1 MSESQSSAKSRN
13 KLTVDEKCNIA
24 RRKVSTGDSD
34 EKVAAWFSQIS
45 GKHICRTVVGKAVRA
60 GFHDLSPYEPDKNRC
75 RRRAPMWPLLDEGL
89 FSWFKSVL
97 ERNGM
102 LSDALMLSKASEL
115 AMHLQINRRGA
126 VASISASS
134 GVIPL
139 TSGDTGATQFTPLTS
154 AATPSAVTQTSAA
167 TPPSPVTQ
175 ASAATPPSPVTQTS
189 AATPPSPV
197 TSTSA
202 ATPPSAATP
211 QSSLPSTSSANIM
224 LDDDHTADGLSHG
237 WLAKWKK
244 RHGVFSVH
252 LHGEAGGADQQGV
265 ARAQRELPD
274 ILSHYRPD
282 DIFNFDE
289 TGLYYRQAPDR
300 TLTTTTD
307 VRGFKKVKD
316 RITVGLAVNV
326 CGTER
331 LKPIVIHKYKRPR
344 CFGNSFNPDIVVSY
358 YYNKK
363 AWMRSEVFTDW
374 SKKVNEQFLSQQRN
388 CVMLLDNASSHGVA
402 DTLLTKPLDQG
413 IIAAFKAHYKGKLAR
428 YMVQQYDIDSSQD
441 LQALS
446 LKTNLKQAIIWL
458 VAAWQELSVTT
469 ILNCWC
475 KSGVL
480 PGTWISQMRPD
491 RAAMMAADAGESSQL
506 REIAAVITR
515 LPVEPGVTRMA
526 AGDWVMDPG
535 EMETEGEETMAE
547 VATRLLGQTTSFTSL
562 DVDELETQDPN
573 NEEPQSVSL
582 AEAKDSVSSLLQFV
596 GDNIGIFSEEDFSHL
611 VYLQDKMQSNVFDA

>member
-1 MSESQSSAKSRN
+1 MSESQSNAKARN

-24 RRKVSTGDSD
+24 HRKVSTGDSD

-60 GFHDLSPYEPDKNRC
+60 GFHDLSPYEPDKN
-75 RRRAPMWPLLDEGL
+75 
-89 FSWFKSVL
+89 SVR

-102 LSDALMLSKASEL
+102 LSDALLLSKASEL

-126 VASISASS
+126 VASI
-134 GVIPL
+134 
-139 TSGDTGATQFTPLTS
+139 T
-154 AATPSAVTQTSAA
+154 ATPSAVTQTSAA

-265 ARAQRELPD
+265 ASAQRELPD

-282 DIFNFDE
+282 DIFDFDE
-289 TGLYYRQAPDR
+289 TGLYYRQA
-300 TLTTTTD
+300 
-307 VRGFKKVKD
+307 
-316 RITVGLAVNV
+316 
-326 CGTER
+326 
-331 LKPIVIHKYKRPR
+331 RPR

-358 YYNKK
+358 YYSKK

-402 DTLLTKPLDQG
+402 DTLLTKVGSLDAFRLSNLLLLFLPPNSTSVVQPLDQG

-446 LKTNLKQAIIWL
+446 LKTNLKQS
-458 VAAWQELSVTT
+458 AAWQELSVTT

-547 VATRLLGQTTSFTSL
+547 VAARLLGQTTSFTSL
-562 DVDELETQDPN
+562 DVDEIETQDPN
-573 NEEPQSVSL
+573 NEEPQSVSF

>member
-1 MSESQSSAKSRN
+1 
-13 KLTVDEKCNIA
+13 
-24 RRKVSTGDSD
+24 
-34 EKVAAWFSQIS
+34 
-45 GKHICRTVVGKAVRA
+45 
-60 GFHDLSPYEPDKNRC
+60 
-75 RRRAPMWPLLDEGL
+75 
-89 FSWFKSVL
+89 
-97 ERNGM
+97 M

-289 TGLYYRQAPDR
+289 TGLYYRQA
-300 TLTTTTD
+300 
-307 VRGFKKVKD
+307 
-316 RITVGLAVNV
+316 
-326 CGTER
+326 
-331 LKPIVIHKYKRPR
+331 
-344 CFGNSFNPDIVVSY
+344 VS
-358 YYNKK
+358 
-363 AWMRSEVFTDW
+363 D
-374 SKKVNEQFLSQQRN
+374 
-388 CVMLLDNASSHGVA
+388 
-402 DTLLTKPLDQG
+402 
-413 IIAAFKAHYKGKLAR
+413 
-428 YMVQQYDIDSSQD
+428 
-441 LQALS
+441 
-446 LKTNLKQAIIWL
+446 
-458 VAAWQELSVTT
+458 
-469 ILNCWC
+469 
-475 KSGVL
+475 
-480 PGTWISQMRPD
+480 
-491 RAAMMAADAGESSQL
+491 
-506 REIAAVITR
+506 VITIPINR
-515 LPVEPGVTRMA
+515 LFFM
-526 AGDWVMDPG
+526 
-535 EMETEGEETMAE
+535 
-547 VATRLLGQTTSFTSL
+547 L
-562 DVDELETQDPN
+562 
-573 NEEPQSVSL
+573 
-582 AEAKDSVSSLLQFV
+582 
-596 GDNIGIFSEEDFSHL
+596 
-611 VYLQDKMQSNVFDA
+611 

>member
-1 MSESQSSAKSRN
+1 MSESQSNAKARN

-24 RRKVSTGDSD
+24 HRKVSTGDSD

-60 GFHDLSPYEPDKNRC
+60 GFHDLSPYEPDKN
-75 RRRAPMWPLLDEGL
+75 
-89 FSWFKSVL
+89 SVR

-102 LSDALMLSKASEL
+102 LSDALLLSKASEL

-126 VASISASS
+126 VASI
-134 GVIPL
+134 
-139 TSGDTGATQFTPLTS
+139 T
-154 AATPSAVTQTSAA
+154 ATPSAVTQTSAA

-224 LDDDHTADGLSHG
+224 LDDDHTADGLSH
-237 WLAKWKK
+237 
-244 RHGVFSVH
+244 
-252 LHGEAGGADQQGV
+252 AGGADQQGV
-265 ARAQRELPD
+265 ASAQRELPD

-282 DIFNFDE
+282 DIFDFDE

-326 CGTER
+326 
-331 LKPIVIHKYKRPR
+331 
-344 CFGNSFNPDIVVSY
+344 
-358 YYNKK
+358 
-363 AWMRSEVFTDW
+363 FTDW

-402 DTLLTKPLDQG
+402 DTLLTKVGSLDAFRLSNLLLLFLPPNSTSVVQPLDQG

-547 VATRLLGQTTSFTSL
+547 VAARLLGQTTSFTSL
-562 DVDELETQDPN
+562 DVDEIETQDPN
-573 NEEPQSVSL
+573 NEEPQSVSF

>member
-1 MSESQSSAKSRN
+1 MSESQSNAKARN

-89 FSWFKSVL
+89 FSWFKSVR

-102 LSDALMLSKASEL
+102 LSDALLLSKASEL

-175 ASAATPPSPVTQTS
+175 TS

-202 ATPPSAATP
+202 ASPPSAATP

-252 LHGEAGGADQQGV
+252 LHGEAGGADQQDV

-402 DTLLTKPLDQG
+402 DTLLTKVGSLDAFRLSNLLLLFLPLNCTSVVQPLDQG

-428 YMVQQYDIDSSQD
+428 YMVQQYDIDSSHY
-441 LQALS
+441 LACSCLAGT
-446 LKTNLKQAIIWL
+446 LRHNYLELL
-458 VAAWQELSVTT
+458 VQVRGSAW
-469 ILNCWC
+469 N
-475 KSGVL
+475 
-480 PGTWISQMRPD
+480 WISQMRPD
-491 RAAMMAADAGESSQL
+491 RTAMMAADAGESSQL

-547 VATRLLGQTTSFTSL
+547 VAARLLGQTTSFTSL
-562 DVDELETQDPN
+562 DVDEIETQDPN

-596 GDNIGIFSEEDFSHL
+596 GDNIGIFSEEDFRHL

>member
-1 MSESQSSAKSRN
+1 MSESQSNAKARN

-75 RRRAPMWPLLDEGL
+75 RRHAPMWPLLDEGL
-89 FSWFKSVL
+89 FSWFKSVR

-102 LSDALMLSKASEL
+102 LSDALLLSKASEL

-175 ASAATPPSPVTQTS
+175 TS

-197 TSTSA
+197 TSTSSA
-202 ATPPSAATP
+202 SPPSAATP

-224 LDDDHTADGLSHG
+224 LDDDHTADGLSH
-237 WLAKWKK
+237 
-244 RHGVFSVH
+244 
-252 LHGEAGGADQQGV
+252 AGGADQQGV

-331 LKPIVIHKYKRPR
+331 LKPIVIHKYKRPC

-388 CVMLLDNASSHGVA
+388 CVMLLDNASSH
-402 DTLLTKPLDQG
+402 
-413 IIAAFKAHYKGKLAR
+413 GKLAR

-547 VATRLLGQTTSFTSL
+547 VAARLLGQTTSFTSL
-562 DVDELETQDPN
+562 DVDEIETQDPN

-596 GDNIGIFSEEDFSHL
+596 GDNIGIFSEEDFRHL